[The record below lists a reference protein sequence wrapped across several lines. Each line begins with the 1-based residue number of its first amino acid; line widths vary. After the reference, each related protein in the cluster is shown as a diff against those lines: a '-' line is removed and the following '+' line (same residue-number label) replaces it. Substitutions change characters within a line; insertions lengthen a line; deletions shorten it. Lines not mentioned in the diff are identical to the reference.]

1 MFSDIPGRTVS
12 LNVPGADTTP
22 ISPSLSTED
31 TASRDTSDTHD
42 NEFVSERDDS
52 DEQPVD
58 DDTNNS
64 DEEEDD
70 SDEGGIETE
79 SDKTDQVN
87 DEATEE
93 SDKSND
99 EKDVSDE
106 EEDEEEEEE
115 EDEEK
120 DEEEKDEEEKDE
132 EEKEKEVVGK
142 EVVGKEVEEKPEE
155 TDVVDDDTDES
166 GIVEDVEDVED
177 VEEEEPEGASRTS
190 TDTIDAHLASLRNEL
205 EQLHKHTQTID
216 QQSELQDKDMVT
228 LDITLDRM
236 NDKLESAC
244 ACANG
249 RYNKDL
255 NTCQVDVTEK
265 MLRLVKAVVSKPT
278 NTPDAARKQEAF
290 ARHAPAF
297 VYSDPS
303 VRASMVKPLAEK
315 LFTVLLSGDGP
326 MVNTRITA
334 VQVPLS
340 QRSRLSRRRR
350 PSCCSGA
357 SSSTASPFQRAMQS
371 LSTGCDRQCSCRSR
385 NGPANNIP
393 TYTLPSVSPTSLS
406 SSITQPASP
415 VWIVRSIPSTIS
427 SSTMPSSASVST
439 SSRARRRSF
448 KNKSKN
454 NRKRVSTKMSKSKSK
469 SKSKRVSNRRSSA
482 TSSSVARKPSR
493 SPGRSTAT
501 KRKRRASQ
509 RGGSIRAHSRMI
521 PAAGTVPNVRYV
533 MDAQGSAP
541 VAMTP
546 TVQGG
551 QTFVFPATATPACAV
566 PTMYPATMTANT
578 VPTAIQQTG
587 GGNGNGSRPLMDV
600 QGQYGCTSAAQQG
613 GQVMVFPTTATPV
626 CAVPGQCGGPVG
638 VRGGGRR
645 RQKRRSSSRRTS

>member
-31 TASRDTSDTHD
+31 SASRDTSDTHD
-42 NEFVSERDDS
+42 NEFVSDMMDHS

-58 DDTNNS
+58 NEDNTS

-79 SDKTDQVN
+79 SETEHNATEEPDKTDSVN
-87 DEATEE
+87 EE
-93 SDKSND
+93 
-99 EKDVSDE
+99 DVSDEDENEEEE
-106 EEDEEEEEE
+106 EEDEEEEEKE
-115 EDEEK
+115 AVGED
-120 DEEEKDEEEKDE
+120 
-132 EEKEKEVVGK
+132 
-142 EVVGKEVEEKPEE
+142 VEETPEETPEE
-155 TDVVDDDTDES
+155 TDVVEDDTDEP
-166 GIVEDVEDVED
+166 GKVEDGEDGED
-177 VEEEEPEGASRTS
+177 VEEEEEEAEETTRSPP
-190 TDTIDAHLASLRNEL
+190 DTIDAHLASLRNEL

-290 ARHAPAF
+290 ARHVPAF

-315 LFTVLLSGDGP
+315 LFTVLLSEDGP

-357 SSSTASPFQRAMQS
+357 SPFQRAMQS

-385 NGPANNIP
+385 NDPANNIP
-393 TYTLPSVSPTSLS
+393 TYTLPSVSPTLPRYR
-406 SSITQPASP
+406 TH
-415 VWIVRSIPSTIS
+415 RS
-427 SSTMPSSASVST
+427 
-439 SSRARRRSF
+439 RRR
-448 KNKSKN
+448 
-454 NRKRVSTKMSKSKSK
+454 RKDHHLPTLLY
-469 SKSKRVSNRRSSA
+469 
-482 TSSSVARKPSR
+482 
-493 SPGRSTAT
+493 G
-501 KRKRRASQ
+501 RRAPILTLDIHQ
-509 RGGSIRAHSRMI
+509 
-521 PAAGTVPNVRYV
+521 GT
-533 MDAQGSAP
+533 
-541 VAMTP
+541 
-546 TVQGG
+546 
-551 QTFVFPATATPACAV
+551 
-566 PTMYPATMTANT
+566 
-578 VPTAIQQTG
+578 
-587 GGNGNGSRPLMDV
+587 
-600 QGQYGCTSAAQQG
+600 
-613 GQVMVFPTTATPV
+613 
-626 CAVPGQCGGPVG
+626 
-638 VRGGGRR
+638 
-645 RQKRRSSSRRTS
+645 

>member
-1 MFSDIPGRTVS
+1 M
-12 LNVPGADTTP
+12 
-22 ISPSLSTED
+22 
-31 TASRDTSDTHD
+31 
-42 NEFVSERDDS
+42 
-52 DEQPVD
+52 
-58 DDTNNS
+58 
-64 DEEEDD
+64 
-70 SDEGGIETE
+70 
-79 SDKTDQVN
+79 
-87 DEATEE
+87 
-93 SDKSND
+93 
-99 EKDVSDE
+99 
-106 EEDEEEEEE
+106 
-115 EDEEK
+115 
-120 DEEEKDEEEKDE
+120 
-132 EEKEKEVVGK
+132 
-142 EVVGKEVEEKPEE
+142 VE
-155 TDVVDDDTDES
+155 DDTDES

-177 VEEEEPEGASRTS
+177 VEEEEPEGVSRTS

-315 LFTVLLSGDGP
+315 LFTVLMSGDGP

-357 SSSTASPFQRAMQS
+357 YSSTSSPFQRAMQS

-448 KNKSKN
+448 KNKSKS

-469 SKSKRVSNRRSSA
+469 SNRRSST

-501 KRKRRASQ
+501 KRNRRASQ

-546 TVQGG
+546 AVQGG

-566 PTMYPATMTANT
+566 PTVYPATMTANT

>member
-12 LNVPGADTTP
+12 LNVSGDSTTP
-22 ISPSLSTED
+22 ISPSLSTEN
-31 TASRDTSDTHD
+31 TASNNTSDTHD
-42 NEFVSERDDS
+42 NTFVSDMMNHS
-52 DEQPVD
+52 DEQPV
-58 DDTNNS
+58 NNEDNTS

-70 SDEGGIETE
+70 SDEGGIETKTE
-79 SDKTDQVN
+79 TENSATEEPDKTDSVN
-87 DEATEE
+87 EE
-93 SDKSND
+93 
-99 EKDVSDE
+99 DVSDEDENEEEE
-106 EEDEEEEEE
+106 EEDEEEEEKE
-115 EDEEK
+115 AVGED
-120 DEEEKDEEEKDE
+120 
-132 EEKEKEVVGK
+132 
-142 EVVGKEVEEKPEE
+142 VEETPEETPEE
-155 TDVVDDDTDES
+155 TDVVEDDTDEP
-166 GIVEDVEDVED
+166 GKVEDGEDVEDVED
-177 VEEEEPEGASRTS
+177 GEDGEDGEEKEAEEATRPPP
-190 TDTIDAHLASLRNEL
+190 DTIDAHLASLRNEL
-205 EQLHKHTQTID
+205 EQLHTHTQTID
-216 QQSELQDKDMVT
+216 KQSELQDEDMVT

-278 NTPDAARKQEAF
+278 NTPDTARKQEAF

-303 VRASMVKPLAEK
+303 VRESMVKPLAEK
-315 LFTVLLSGDGP
+315 LFTVLMSGDDP

-334 VQVPLS
+334 VRVPLS

-350 PSCCSGA
+350 PSCCSG
-357 SSSTASPFQRAMQS
+357 ASPFQRAMQS

-406 SSITQPASP
+406 SSPAQPASP
-415 VWIVRSIPSTIS
+415 VWIVRSIPSAIS
-427 SSTMPSSASVST
+427 SSAMPSSASSVSA

-448 KNKSKN
+448 KSKSKSN
-454 NRKRVSTKMSKSKSK
+454 SKSSRNRKSVSKSKSNRKRVSK
-469 SKSKRVSNRRSSA
+469 RRSSA

-493 SPGRSTAT
+493 SPGRSTTT
-501 KRKRRASQ
+501 KRKRRVSQ

-546 TVQGG
+546 AVQGG

-600 QGQYGCTSAAQQG
+600 QGQYGCTSAVQQG

-638 VRGGGRR
+638 VRGGGGRR
-645 RQKRRSSSRRTS
+645 RRGAASSRRSRRFKT

>member
-31 TASRDTSDTHD
+31 SASRDTSDTHD
-42 NEFVSERDDS
+42 NEFVSGRDDS

-115 EDEEK
+115 EDEEEE
-120 DEEEKDEEEKDE
+120 EEEKDEEEE
-132 EEKEKEVVGK
+132 EKEVVG
-142 EVVGKEVEEKPEE
+142 EEVEEKPEE
-155 TDVVDDDTDES
+155 TDVDVVEDDTDEP
-166 GIVEDVEDVED
+166 GEVEDVED
-177 VEEEEPEGASRTS
+177 VEEEEPEGVSRTS
-190 TDTIDAHLASLRNEL
+190 PDTIDAHLASLRNEL

-357 SSSTASPFQRAMQS
+357 SPFQRAMQS
-371 LSTGCDRQCSCRSR
+371 LSTGCDQPCSCRSR

-406 SSITQPASP
+406 SSPAQSASP
-415 VWIVRSIPSTIS
+415 VWIVRSIPSAIS
-427 SSTMPSSASVST
+427 SFAMPSSASVST

-448 KNKSKN
+448 KNKSKS

-469 SKSKRVSNRRSSA
+469 SNRRSSA

-493 SPGRSTAT
+493 SPGRSTTT

-546 TVQGG
+546 AVQGG

-638 VRGGGRR
+638 VRGGGGRR
-645 RQKRRSSSRRTS
+645 RRGARRSRRFKT

>member
-64 DEEEDD
+64 DEEEYD

-93 SDKSND
+93 ESDKSND

-106 EEDEEEEEE
+106 EEDEEEEE
-115 EDEEK
+115 K
-120 DEEEKDEEEKDE
+120 DEEEKDEEEEDE
-132 EEKEKEVVGK
+132 EEEEKEVVG
-142 EVVGKEVEEKPEE
+142 EEVEEKPEE
-155 TDVVDDDTDES
+155 TDVVEDDTDES

-177 VEEEEPEGASRTS
+177 VEEEEPEGVSRTS

-315 LFTVLLSGDGP
+315 LFTVLMSGDGP

-357 SSSTASPFQRAMQS
+357 SSSRHL
-371 LSTGCDRQCSCRSR
+371 LSTG
-385 NGPANNIP
+385 
-393 TYTLPSVSPTSLS
+393 
-406 SSITQPASP
+406 
-415 VWIVRSIPSTIS
+415 
-427 SSTMPSSASVST
+427 
-439 SSRARRRSF
+439 
-448 KNKSKN
+448 
-454 NRKRVSTKMSKSKSK
+454 
-469 SKSKRVSNRRSSA
+469 
-482 TSSSVARKPSR
+482 
-493 SPGRSTAT
+493 
-501 KRKRRASQ
+501 
-509 RGGSIRAHSRMI
+509 
-521 PAAGTVPNVRYV
+521 
-533 MDAQGSAP
+533 DAILVHG
-541 VAMTP
+541 M
-546 TVQGG
+546 
-551 QTFVFPATATPACAV
+551 
-566 PTMYPATMTANT
+566 
-578 VPTAIQQTG
+578 
-587 GGNGNGSRPLMDV
+587 
-600 QGQYGCTSAAQQG
+600 
-613 GQVMVFPTTATPV
+613 
-626 CAVPGQCGGPVG
+626 
-638 VRGGGRR
+638 
-645 RQKRRSSSRRTS
+645 